1 MKRVIV
7 KCKLKSPQEF
17 ERKLNEIEM
26 NFGPVYWLHD
36 RVYVPR
42 NYQRHSSYPRLILRT
57 EMKAVDRPARYEMIL
72 RRHVE
77 DSGVDIMN
85 RTVVKD
91 YAEAANIIMQ
101 LGFKPQAEVS
111 FQRREIIMNEGTV
124 MYLDK
129 IEGMDGYFAK
139 LEADI
144 DEDKDKVSDVIDD
157 LERTFRVLGQDKSTV
172 VRDAYSEL
180 R

>member
-42 NYQRHSSYPRLILRT
+42 NYQRHISYPRLILRT
-57 EMKAVDRPARYEMIL
+57 EMRAVDKPAKYVMIL

-85 RTVVKD
+85 RTVVEN

-101 LGFKPQAEVS
+101 LGFKPQAEIS
-111 FQRREIIMNEGTV
+111 YQRREIVMSEGTV

-139 LEADI
+139 LEADL
-144 DEDKDKVSDVIDD
+144 DEEKDKVSDVMED
-157 LERTFRVLGQDKSTV
+157 LERTFKVLGQDKSTL
-172 VRDAYSEL
+172 VRDAYAEL

>member
-57 EMKAVDRPARYEMIL
+57 EMRAVDKPAKYVMIL

-85 RTVVKD
+85 RTVVEN

-101 LGFKPQAEVS
+101 LGFKPQAEIS
-111 FQRREIIMNEGTV
+111 YQRREIVMSEGTV

-139 LEADI
+139 LEADL
-144 DEDKDKVSDVIDD
+144 DEEKDKVSDVMED
-157 LERTFRVLGQDKSTV
+157 LERTFKVLGQDKSTL
-172 VRDAYSEL
+172 VRDAYAEL